1 MKIPQLPQYALE
13 SVALLSALVLLTTT
27 TVKQEAKLASL
38 STASLV
44 LSLVVNTK
52 QENRLKREAL
62 ELETQRLTESLK
74 TGEDYALSLELKL
87 RTAETTAERIP
98 QLENVIANG
107 NSEYEKLKAT
117 LANTIEALNV
127 HALEIRQLTIDNA
140 NAVANCDAIRQQ
152 SVADSEALRTQL
164 EQQRLTWVAKF
175 DEMVDDYEKQ
185 IDALR
190 DSGRDM
196 QREIDRF
203 RDSKD
208 LIIANET
215 MTIQQRSSELQDR
228 LTKLAQTNQALTSHV
243 GASTG
248 IVSELQTEFDY
259 LTSEGFAQMEAMHTQ
274 QLELC
279 RRELAQMQQSL
290 TECSAPQKFEQI
302 GDYARADTLIA
313 ELHRQ
318 TGHVLDAS
326 EITPVDDGCFEV
338 ALNVRDRKARGVSF
352 VKSLTDLGDV
362 LMVDTA
368 CIEPLKFR
376 FDAQNPHRIL
386 VKLRYRKAL
395 VSAKSLPWKGREQ
408 FAGLAGKWNRVRVTG
423 GSESG
428 KSPLAE
434 LIVGAMQQVKG
445 AMSVSVAFPLPDSVK
460 NNWTLQVTHSD
471 GYKSV
476 LACARETVAMLT
488 TRPLHF
494 HVSVLDECDTALKE
508 LRDLAGEVKEL
519 IKTGS
524 HANVGVILLGQNAN
538 VKQWSG
544 FDRSDFE
551 NIVNVHIGGNSYHA
565 LENSNLS
572 QDVKDKMKS
581 QADTLTRHCESV
593 NAGVEEP
600 DKLSRFALV
609 IDPAKSPYFIELPTF
624 GSIVF
629 DYSKALASVVPPTIP
644 TSGGVKCTHC
654 DSDKHK
660 HNGKYANGDDRY
672 KCSSCGKA
680 FRDAYTVLATATAE
694 T

>member
-52 QENRLKREAL
+52 QDNRLKREAL
-62 ELETQRLTESLK
+62 ELETQRLTEALR
-74 TGEDYALSLELKL
+74 TGEDNALALELRL

-98 QLENVIANG
+98 LLESVIVNG

-117 LANTIEALNV
+117 LETTTDTLNA
-127 HALEIRQLTIDNA
+127 HALECRKLVIDNA
-140 NAVANCDAIRQQ
+140 NLIANTDAVKQQ
-152 SVADSEALRTQL
+152 SREESETLRTQL
-164 EQQRLTWVAKF
+164 EQQRLTWVVKF

-190 DSGRDM
+190 DSS
-196 QREIDRF
+196 REMLRELDRF

-248 IVSELQTEFDY
+248 IVNELQTEFDY
-259 LTSEGFAQMEAMHTQ
+259 LTSEGFAQMEAMHLQ
-274 QLELC
+274 QLDLC

-290 TECSAPQKFEQI
+290 TACSAPQKFEQI

-313 ELHRQ
+313 QLHTL

-338 ALNVRDRKARGVSF
+338 ALNVRDRKSRGVSF
-352 VKSLTDLGDV
+352 VKALTDLGDV

-395 VSAKSLPWKGREQ
+395 VSAKSLPWKSREQ

-460 NNWTLQVTHSD
+460 NNWTLKVTHSD

-488 TRPLHF
+488 THPPHF

-572 QDVKDKMKS
+572 QDVKDKMKT

-600 DKLSRFALV
+600 DKLTRFALV
-609 IDPAKSPYFIELPTF
+609 IDPAKSPYFVELPTF

-629 DYSKALASVVPPTIP
+629 DYSKALASVVTPTLP

-654 DSDKHK
+654 DSEKHK
-660 HNGKYANGDDRY
+660 RNGKYANGNDRY
-672 KCSSCGKA
+672 KCLACGRA
-680 FRDAYTVLATATAE
+680 FRDAFTVLTPQKAE